1 MAVTTVSIA
10 LGTFMA
16 ICAATSIILNLL
28 VIYTIVLGGFLR
40 ARENS
45 IYILSLLNL
54 VIDCAHA
61 TFVFV
66 YLVPSSIAQVWGFC
80 LGGNFEGIWE
90 FFGVFAWN
98 EDIFVGKR
106 IRGNF
111 IVKKAGN
118 DNFQNYLI
126 FKIYP
131 KYAKISSTR
140 KILELA
146 NRSKLVGSWSSCRC
160 LLFSNL
166 LVRVGIDSNFDDF

>member
-1 MAVTTVSIA
+1 MFLSFLPRVLFPAVPLNTSTPQKFHNFQLPHIPKMAVTTVSIA

-66 YLVPSSIAQVWGFC
+66 YLVPSSIAQV
-80 LGGNFEGIWE
+80 
-90 FFGVFAWN
+90 
-98 EDIFVGKR
+98 
-106 IRGNF
+106 
-111 IVKKAGN
+111 
-118 DNFQNYLI
+118 
-126 FKIYP
+126 
-131 KYAKISSTR
+131 
-140 KILELA
+140 
-146 NRSKLVGSWSSCRC
+146 
-160 LLFSNL
+160 
-166 LVRVGIDSNFDDF
+166 